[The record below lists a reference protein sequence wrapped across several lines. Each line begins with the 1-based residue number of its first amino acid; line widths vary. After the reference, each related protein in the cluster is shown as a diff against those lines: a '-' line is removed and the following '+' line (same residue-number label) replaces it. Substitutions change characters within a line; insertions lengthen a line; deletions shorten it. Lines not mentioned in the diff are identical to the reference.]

1 MKNSKKTITLCA
13 SASFYRKVIELES
26 ELKKLGFK
34 VKIPKTAGKMKKSG
48 NFDVSVYKTWYN
60 NAKDY
65 SKKTSLIKGHF
76 KKVIESDAILVINLE
91 KNGTPGYIGGNG
103 LMEMTIAFHYKKPIF
118 VYDAVFEGS
127 NILEEIYGLKPI
139 FINKDLSLIAKK
151 LH

>member
-65 SKKTSLIKGHF
+65 SKKTSLIKGH
-76 KKVIESDAILVINLE
+76 
-91 KNGTPGYIGGNG
+91 
-103 LMEMTIAFHYKKPIF
+103 YKKPIF